1 MSYNITTVDMY
12 DMTIQLERMSYNI
25 TTVEMYDMTIQLE
38 RNDDNPPN
46 LCAEYVC
53 IL

>member
-25 TTVEMYDMTIQLE
+25 TTVDMYDITIQLE
-38 RNDDNPPN
+38 RNVIQHYYSG
-46 LCAEYVC
+46 YV
-53 IL
+53 

>member
-25 TTVEMYDMTIQLE
+25 TTVDMYDITIQLE
-38 RNDDNPPN
+38 RNVIQHYYSGD
-46 LCAEYVC
+46 V
-53 IL
+53 

>member
-38 RNDDNPPN
+38 RNVIQHYYSG
-46 LCAEYVC
+46 YV
-53 IL
+53 